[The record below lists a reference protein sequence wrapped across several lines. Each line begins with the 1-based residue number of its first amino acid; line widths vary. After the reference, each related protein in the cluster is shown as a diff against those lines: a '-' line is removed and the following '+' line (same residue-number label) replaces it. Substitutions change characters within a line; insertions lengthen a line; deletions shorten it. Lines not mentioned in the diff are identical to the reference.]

1 MRRINIPCDPAT
13 RLIFHMCVIVAA
25 IIDARSS
32 IVFEVKYNDV
42 FLMVDVLLLVVRDP
56 KNHSKKGLIVAPTI
70 GRNRL
75 QRKVTRVSKTLS

>member
-1 MRRINIPCDPAT
+1 MRRIDIPCDPAT
-13 RLIFHMCVIVAA
+13 RLTFHMCVTVAA

-42 FLMVDVLLLVVRDP
+42 FLMVVRDP